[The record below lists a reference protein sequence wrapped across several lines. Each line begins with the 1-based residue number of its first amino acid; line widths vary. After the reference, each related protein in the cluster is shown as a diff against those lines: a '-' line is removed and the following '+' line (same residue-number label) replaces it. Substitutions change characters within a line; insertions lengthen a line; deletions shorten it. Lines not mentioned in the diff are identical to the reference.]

1 MQSMSDEILSWREI
15 LLKGHRTFPHVSWA
29 ATSRWKPKFSTLLVL
44 WSGLALFG
52 LAEGMFVAAGIGNS
66 PWVVFSQGLTIKTGI
81 DIGWTT
87 FWTSVVVLL
96 AWIPLRQKPGLGTIS
111 NMIIIAAVLELTVRV
126 LPPSTSTLQSIAMVL
141 TAVLMCGLA
150 SALYLTTRLG
160 PGPRD
165 GLMAALHDRT
175 GIRVSRVRL
184 MIEIVVLTAG
194 WLLGGTVGLGTLV
207 FAGGIG
213 RSIALWLG
221 IVSRLAPHP
230 DSTRE

>member
-1 MQSMSDEILSWREI
+1 MSEEILSWREI
-15 LLKGHRTFPHVSWA
+15 LLKGHRTFPHVKWA
-29 ATSRWKPKFSTLLVL
+29 AKSQWKPQPFTLFVL
-44 WSGLALFG
+44 WFGLALFG
-52 LAEGMFVAAGIGNS
+52 VAEGLFVLAGIGNS
-66 PWVVFSQGLTIKTGI
+66 PWVVFAQGLSIKTGL

-87 FWTSVVVLL
+87 FWTSAVVLL

-111 NMIIIAAVLELTVRV
+111 NMVIIAAVLDLTVHNF
-126 LPPSTSTLQSIAMVL
+126 PHSSSFTQSLVMVSIGI
-141 TAVLMCGLA
+141 LMCGLA

-165 GLMAALHDRT
+165 GLMSAIHYRT

-184 MIEIVVLTAG
+184 MIEITVLTIG
-194 WLLGGTVGLGTLV
+194 WLLGGTVGLGTLI

-221 IVSRLAPHP
+221 IVARLAPHP
-230 DSTRE
+230 GAATQ